1 MKKMKQILSE
11 EFQRMQ
17 KLAGIQLN
25 ENSFKKEE
33 YKYLEINPEKFKVG
47 DLFLM
52 APEDGGEFFN
62 HKEATKILSITHPKD
77 GRGNTTIIK
86 TEEGNKKLSVTSK
99 YNIARKK

>member
-1 MKKMKQILSE
+1 
-11 EFQRMQ
+11 
-17 KLAGIQLN
+17 
-25 ENSFKKEE
+25 
-33 YKYLEINPEKFKVG
+33 
-47 DLFLM
+47 M